1 MDVNTM
7 NPVEKI
13 GEKKVEEIYVH
24 DFYDTV
30 SVEWSSTRYKSWPN
44 VVRFLN
50 ICPPNTITGDI
61 GCGNGKNIFS
71 AMENGKFVISMDYS
85 ISMLNTISPNIRR
98 KQDSMEKSFLSEKY
112 DLLAGDITNCPF
124 RSSFFDQIICI
135 AVLHHLTSVDR
146 RLLAIKEMHRVLK
159 IGGKILIYV
168 WAFEQSEDS
177 RRQFSSH
184 DCLIPWKNKTRYI
197 HLYIENELR
206 DLITSTNL
214 FIIEETY
221 YDKGNWCVI
230 AKSI

>member
-1 MDVNTM
+1 M
-7 NPVEKI
+7 NPVEKT
-13 GEKKVEEIYVH
+13 YVH
-24 DFYDTV
+24 DFYDAV

-44 VVRFLN
+44 VVKFLN
-50 ICPPNTITGDI
+50 SCPPNTITGDI

-85 ISMLNTISPNIRR
+85 ICMLNTISDNTGSRMICRN
-98 KQDSMEKSFLSEKY
+98 QTCLYEKSYSY
-112 DLLAGDITNCPF
+112 DLLVGDITNCPF

-135 AVLHHLTSVDR
+135 AVLHHLASVDR
-146 RLLAIKEMHRVLK
+146 RLLAIQEMHRVLK
-159 IGGKILIYV
+159 TGGKILIYV
-168 WAFEQSEDS
+168 WAFEQTEES

-184 DCLIPWKNKTRYI
+184 DCLIPWKTKIRYI
-197 HLYIENELR
+197 HLYVENELR